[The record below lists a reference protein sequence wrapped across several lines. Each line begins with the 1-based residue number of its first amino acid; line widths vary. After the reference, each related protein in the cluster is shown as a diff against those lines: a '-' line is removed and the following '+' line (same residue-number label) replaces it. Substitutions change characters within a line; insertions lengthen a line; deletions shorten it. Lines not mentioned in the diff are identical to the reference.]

1 MFLQGDDVLVVEFIV
16 DIYCR
21 LIRVALPLS
30 RPIPMLC
37 YPIFDSEMMRQC
49 LHLLLLMLEV
59 KNRDELRLREF
70 YVRIN

>member
-30 RPIPMLC
+30 RPILMLC
-37 YPIFDSEMMRQC
+37 YPIFDSEMIRQC

-59 KNRDELRLREF
+59 KNRDEVRLREF
-70 YVRIN
+70 CVRID

>member
-30 RPIPMLC
+30 RPIFMLY

-70 YVRIN
+70 FVRID